1 MPSLPDLPP
10 MVTSSS
16 PWRRQ
21 MATDS
26 NLDPSAA
33 GGTAKPICA
42 VSPKVP
48 VWPWPGLWPPRH
60 AARQTRPS
68 MASPSPLQGHKA
80 HLFVSF
86 VRCISETS
94 HWGSTDMVALDN
106 SALFGEGHARFR
118 ITLAPLVGAIALV
131 AAMLVLGAI
140 FARGFAE
147 NGFRL
152 GSQLAWRYASF
163 VFFAA
168 LVAGP
173 LCRLAARLFPRLS
186 PPESLSRKLV
196 WGFCASYGIYLL
208 SVFLPNVIRPSAGAA
223 LMVLF
228 GGSVALVMA
237 ATATPLKPLGDK
249 AIIPDNIRRVF
260 LAAATIYFWL
270 CYSLMALAR
279 IYGPHRPDDF
289 YGLSLCLMVVGLL
302 ARYADRWV
310 SHKEAADPAGT
321 VTAH

>member
-1 MPSLPDLPP
+1 
-10 MVTSSS
+10 
-16 PWRRQ
+16 
-21 MATDS
+21 
-26 NLDPSAA
+26 
-33 GGTAKPICA
+33 
-42 VSPKVP
+42 
-48 VWPWPGLWPPRH
+48 
-60 AARQTRPS
+60 
-68 MASPSPLQGHKA
+68 MASPCVASHKRDKWV
-80 HLFVSF
+80 L
-86 VRCISETS
+86 RN
-94 HWGSTDMVALDN
+94 MVALDN
-106 SALFGEGHARFR
+106 TAFFGQGLRLR
-118 ITLAPLVGAIALV
+118 LNLGQLVGGIALG
-131 AAMLVLGAI
+131 AAVLVLGSI
-140 FARGFAE
+140 LLRGFAE

-173 LCRLAARLFPRLS
+173 ACRVAAHFVPSLT
-186 PPESLSRKLV
+186 PPKSLSRKLV

-208 SVFLPNVIRPSAGAA
+208 SVFVPNVIRPSAGAA

-237 ATATPLKPLGDK
+237 ATAAPLKPLGDK
-249 AIIPDNIRRVF
+249 AIIPENIRRVF

-279 IYGPHRPDDF
+279 ISGPHRPDDF